1 MTEEFWFRYDS
12 VRYASSLDEFE
23 CPVGDGHLEV
33 KLRKFPVLKHTP
45 KGVWIN
51 GWRGRRFV
59 LRDARKRYAC
69 PTLEEATESFI
80 ARKKR
85 QAGIYRARLRDAEEA
100 IKLIQKQGVLV

>member
-1 MTEEFWFRYDS
+1 MTEHFWFRYED
-12 VRYASSLDEFE
+12 VRYAAPVDEW
-23 CPVGDGHLEV
+23 GDSYGIGHLEV

-45 KGVWIN
+45 KGAWIN

-69 PTLEEATESFI
+69 PTLEEAKESFI

-100 IKLIQKQGVLV
+100 IKLIERQGVLA